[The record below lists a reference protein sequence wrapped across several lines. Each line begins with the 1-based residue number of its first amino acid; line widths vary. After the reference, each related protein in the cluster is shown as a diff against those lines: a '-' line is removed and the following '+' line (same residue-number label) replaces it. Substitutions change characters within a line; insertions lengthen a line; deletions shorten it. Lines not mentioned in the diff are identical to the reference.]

1 MPNGIKHIDGQEVFV
16 EVKDLTEEQI
26 DRKDYVDN
34 AIYDLVCQLN
44 VRESQIVNR
53 RPKLD
58 QFFIA
63 RIRDEVYEYIKC
75 YNESHT
81 EQEFYPYM
89 ENDDEE
95 TVESDCA

>member
-1 MPNGIKHIDGQEVFV
+1 MAAIKHIAGEEVFV
-16 EVKDLTEEQI
+16 NEAVDGLTAEQI
-26 DRKDYVDN
+26 GRQDYVDN

-53 RPKLD
+53 SPKWD

-63 RIRDEVYEYIKC
+63 RIREEVYEYIKC

-81 EQEFYPYM
+81 EHEFYPYM

-95 TVESDCA
+95 GASDN

>member
-26 DRKDYVDN
+26 DRQDYVDN

-53 RPKLD
+53 RPKWD
-58 QFFIA
+58 IEG
-63 RIRDEVYEYIKC
+63 I
-75 YNESHT
+75 S
-81 EQEFYPYM
+81 
-89 ENDDEE
+89 
-95 TVESDCA
+95 

>member
-26 DRKDYVDN
+26 DRQDYVDN

-53 RPKLD
+53 RPKWD
-58 QFFIA
+58 IEGISW
-63 RIRDEVYEYIKC
+63 IRAEVFRYISI
-75 YNESHT
+75 YNPDHT